1 MSSDHL
7 EYFAHPERNPA
18 AAAGGPSCAGEGPDP
33 PTRRTQL
40 ERTRRSTRWPA
51 LGGDLRDRA
60 GLAEPANLRLVVADN
75 LGKHAVGVRIE
86 ERRGALRVDVALRE
100 VETASSSY
108 VRIDS
113 QTSGL

>member
-60 GLAEPANLRLVVADN
+60 GLAEPAKLGLVVADN
-75 LGKHAVGVRIE
+75 LGAVGVRIE
-86 ERRGALRVDVALRE
+86 ERRGALRADVALRE

-108 VRIDS
+108 VDS
-113 QTSGL
+113 QTSGLNS